1 MRCYLIILLTISLL
15 PACTL
20 EEIPTYSGVSH
31 IQIIEEDRGTQR
43 NPKFNFV
50 YSGKEIIQDT
60 IFIQM
65 FISGDVKDYNREVK
79 LEQQPIF
86 KFEYRRDEYGNLI
99 DSVLV
104 KEANQAVPG
113 VDYIPFDDANIR
125 KKMFVPA
132 NSYTASIPIVLKRT
146 PELSEKQI
154 SKLLLFKIV
163 DSEHFKS
170 GDRFLSG
177 ATVHISDMLTSPKRW
192 ENWGMYLCK
201 RWGSPQRSYSQTVHQ
216 LYIDVTGERWDDEFF
231 AKIEAMPK
239 PLDEVQMTIYRDM
252 AKKEL
257 DRINKENGYP
267 MLHDPNNPKSIIEI
281 N

>member
-1 MRCYLIILLTISLL
+1 MRYYFILLLTISFL
-15 PACTL
+15 PSCEL

-31 IQIIEEDRGTQR
+31 VQIVEEDRSAQR

-50 YSGKEIIQDT
+50 YSGKEITQDT
-60 IFIQM
+60 IFIKM
-65 FISGDVKDYNREVK
+65 FISGDAKNYDREVR

-86 KFEYRRDEYGNLI
+86 KFVYRRDEYGNLI

-104 KEANQAVPG
+104 KEENQAVPG
-113 VDYIPFDDANIR
+113 VDYIPFDDADIR

-154 SKLLLFKIV
+154 TKKLFFAII

-170 GDRFLSG
+170 GDRVLRG
-177 ATVHISDMLTSPKRW
+177 ATVHISDMLTGPARW
-192 ENWGMYLCK
+192 EAWSLYLCK
-201 RWGSPQRSYSQTVHQ
+201 DWDGTYSYSQTVHQ
-216 LYIDVTGERWDDEFF
+216 LYIDVTGEKWDDEFF
-231 AKIEAMPK
+231 AAIDAMPK
-239 PLDEVQMTIYRDM
+239 PLNEVQMRIYRDM
-252 AKKEL
+252 VKKEL
-257 DRINKENGYP
+257 DRINAENGYP
-267 MLHDPNNPKSIIEI
+267 MLHDPNNPKSIIVI